1 MPPEPGDP
9 KVGPNGRKPA
19 DGQPAYPL
27 TGADPG
33 SGSDAA
39 LVRAVA
45 AGSHDALAAL
55 YDRHADAVFASAS
68 RLTSDR
74 GMAEEVVQET
84 FLALWDRAETFD
96 PSVGSLAAW
105 LHTIARNRT
114 VDRLRAAGRRPN
126 LVPLTSA
133 ASSGSASGGAEGP
146 DQDTLE
152 RVLAGGM
159 LVAGA
164 TPPASPERELALLE
178 LRSALQAA
186 LADMPEPERV
196 VIVMAYAEDLSQ
208 SEIAE
213 RLGWPL
219 GTVKTRTRRALR
231 HLREVLGTGVG
242 PEYTRYMAPAEL
254 AGPDH

>member
-1 MPPEPGDP
+1 M
-9 KVGPNGRKPA
+9 
-19 DGQPAYPL
+19 
-27 TGADPG
+27 TGADRG
-33 SGSDAA
+33 SGADAA

-45 AGSHDALAAL
+45 SGSHDALAAL

-74 GMAEEVVQET
+74 GMAEDVVQET

-126 LVPLTSA
+126 LVSLSAA
-133 ASSGSASGGAEGP
+133 ASSGPAYGGSDEVDA
-146 DQDTLE
+146 DALE
-152 RVLAGGM
+152 RVLASGA

-164 TPPASPERELALLE
+164 VPPPSPERELALRE
-178 LRSALQAA
+178 LRAALQSAL
-186 LADMPEPERV
+186 LDMPEPERV

-231 HLREVLGTGVG
+231 RMRDVLGSGVG
-242 PEYTRYMAPAEL
+242 PEFARYLAPAEL
-254 AGPDH
+254 AGPDR

>member
-1 MPPEPGDP
+1 MSGADRAKPPDTS
-9 KVGPNGRKPA
+9 
-19 DGQPAYPL
+19 PAYPM
-27 TGADPG
+27 TGADLG

-96 PSVGSLAAW
+96 PSLGSLPAW

-126 LVPLTSA
+126 LVPLSSA
-133 ASSGSASGGAEGP
+133 ASGGTSRGGADEA
-146 DQDTLE
+146 DADTLE
-152 RVLAGGM
+152 RVLASGL
-159 LVAGA
+159 LVAGSI
-164 TPPASPERELALLE
+164 PPPSPERELALRE
-178 LRSALQAA
+178 LRTALQLA
-186 LADMPEPERV
+186 LAAMPEIERI

-208 SEIAE
+208 SEIAN

-231 HLREVLGTGVG
+231 HLREVLGSGVG
-242 PEYTRYMAPAEL
+242 PESMRYLAPAEL
-254 AGPDH
+254 AGPDR